1 MSLFK
6 DFKLFAKDR
15 NVPGLMFDDYFKKIY
30 NSYIEPTIVEERTF
44 NMTQISVFSRL
55 FMDRILFIGTEITSD
70 GCNIIN
76 SQLLFLNS
84 DNPGKKID
92 IYINSPG
99 GSVYD
104 GLSVYDM
111 FNFIDCPISTT
122 CIGTA
127 ASMGAVLLS
136 SGDKGS
142 RNALMNSKVMIH
154 QPLGAVPYTQSE
166 NIKIYYSE
174 MEKTKKTLYEILARN
189 TGKDYD
195 TIAADC
201 DRDNWFTSNEAA
213 AYGLIDKVL
222 VKERK

>member
-1 MSLFK
+1 
-6 DFKLFAKDR
+6 
-15 NVPGLMFDDYFKKIY
+15 
-30 NSYIEPTIVEERTF
+30 
-44 NMTQISVFSRL
+44 
-55 FMDRILFIGTEITSD
+55 
-70 GCNIIN
+70 
-76 SQLLFLNS
+76 
-84 DNPGKKID
+84 
-92 IYINSPG
+92 
-99 GSVYD
+99 
-104 GLSVYDM
+104 M

>member
-1 MSLFK
+1 
-6 DFKLFAKDR
+6 
-15 NVPGLMFDDYFKKIY
+15 MFDDYFKKIY

-70 GCNIIN
+70 VCNIIN